1 MEQIFVLPQLELA
14 HQAQHF
20 LEIYALGSVPIP
32 INLYG
37 SNSCVAK
44 DRKRADG

>member
-20 LEIYALGSVPIP
+20 LEIYALGSVSIP
-32 INLYG
+32 I
-37 SNSCVAK
+37 
-44 DRKRADG
+44 